1 MYFRERQQITICVVA
16 GVIVCIFVLFWYLP
30 LCKRMKAVKQAKA
43 AQTLAIAKGVADSKH
58 LSLIKEK
65 LEKLR
70 TRLGNYEAN
79 IPGHNTFGGFLGR
92 ITDLMNENNLKEQE
106 ITPGEQVKTDK
117 FNCIPVSMRCK
128 GELAQ
133 IFKLY
138 QQLQTLDRL
147 IRIEQVKLTNDS
159 NYNGQMSMETKAVIY
174 YRAKVG
180 QG

>member
-1 MYFRERQQITICVVA
+1 MFFRERQQITICVVA

-30 LCKRMKAVKQAKA
+30 LCRRMKAVKQAKA
-43 AQTLAIAKGVADSKH
+43 AQTLAIAKGVADSKR
-58 LSLIKEK
+58 LSLIKEQ

-70 TRLGNYEAN
+70 TRVGNYEAN
-79 IPGHNTFGGFLGR
+79 IPVHDTFGGFLGR

-106 ITPGEQVKTDK
+106 ITPGDQVKADK

-138 QQLQTLDRL
+138 RQLQTLERL
-147 IRIEQVKLTNDS
+147 IRIEQVNLTNDS
-159 NYNGQMSMETKAVIY
+159 NYNGQVSMETKAVIY